1 MNDDLTAKIAEFC
14 HHLRT
19 YHHFTIGPREM
30 QEAVRAVEIAGVRE
44 RVRVASALRA
54 VCCSR
59 MEEREIFDRAFAA
72 FFNSQPIG
80 IEQPRHARERRT
92 TRPDRSKRR
101 EDREGTPA
109 AGPQPAAP
117 GDENGAGTLPAA
129 TSAESLSPAQAWEL
143 RRAKYSPAPARAETM
158 AFDGDG
164 FAEAV
169 ACAQRLVSALR
180 LVRSP
185 RWRPVHD
192 GARFDLRRTLHA
204 SLRTGGDIIEPHFLG
219 HPPRH
224 PSFVVLLDASR
235 SMSEYAPRMLAF
247 ARALCRRT
255 RRAGIF
261 LFSTSL
267 REVTRELRNTAR
279 MRAYRLEGLGDAWG
293 GGTRIGA
300 SLAQCLRRHGGRLN
314 DRTYVI
320 VISDGLDVGEIS
332 LLRRAIGQISRRCAG
347 VAWLNPH
354 AAASGF
360 VPAAG
365 GMRAALPFVTLVSSL
380 DELTALRTRLAVTAG
395 A

>member
-14 HHLRT
+14 RRLRT
-19 YHHFTIGPREM
+19 CHGFTIGPRET

-44 RVRVASALRA
+44 RDRMASALRA

-59 MEEREIFDRAFAA
+59 IEEREIFDREFVD

-80 IEQPRHARERRT
+80 VEQPRHATKRK
-92 TRPDRSKRR
+92 TRPDSSRRR
-101 EDREGTPA
+101 ENREGTPA
-109 AGPQPAAP
+109 AGTPHAAP
-117 GDENGAGTLPAA
+117 GDEKNAGILPAA

-143 RRAKYSPAPARAETM
+143 RRAKYSPAPARAETVT
-158 AFDGDG
+158 FDGED
-164 FAEAV
+164 FAEAG

-185 RWRPVHD
+185 RWRPAHN

-204 SLRTGGDIIEPHFLG
+204 SLRTGGDLIEPHFLG

-224 PSFVVLLDASR
+224 PNFVVLLDASR
-235 SMSEYAPRMLAF
+235 SMSEYAPWMLAF

-255 RRAGIF
+255 RRAGAF
-261 LFSTSL
+261 AFSTAL
-267 REVTRELRNTAR
+267 REVTRELRNPAK
-279 MRAYRLEGLGDAWG
+279 MQAYRLEGLGEAWG

-300 SLAQCLRRHGGRLN
+300 SLAQCLRKHGGRLS

-320 VISDGLDVGEIS
+320 VISDGLDVGETS

-347 VAWLNPH
+347 IAWLNPH
-354 AAASGF
+354 AAACGF

-380 DELTALRTRLAVTAG
+380 DELTALRARAAVAAG

>member
-1 MNDDLTAKIAEFC
+1 MSDDLTAKIAEFC
-14 HHLRT
+14 RRLRT

-59 MEEREIFDRAFAA
+59 MKEREIFDRAFAD
-72 FFNSQPIG
+72 FFNAQPIG
-80 IEQPRHARERRT
+80 IEQPRHARERK
-92 TRPDRSKRR
+92 TRPDTSKRR
-101 EDREGTPA
+101 ENREGTPA

-117 GDENGAGTLPAA
+117 ADENNAGTVPAA
-129 TSAESLSPAQAWEL
+129 TSAESLGPARAWEL
-143 RRAKYSPAPARAETM
+143 RRARYSPAPAQAETM
-158 AFDGDG
+158 TFDGEG

-185 RWRPVHD
+185 RWRPAHD

-255 RRAGIF
+255 RRAGVF

-267 REVTRELRNTAR
+267 REVTRELRNTGS
-279 MRAYRLEGLGDAWG
+279 MSAYRLEGLGEAWG

-300 SLAQCLRRHGGRLN
+300 SLAQCLRKHGGRLN

-320 VISDGLDVGEIS
+320 LISDGLDVGEIS
-332 LLRRAIGQISRRCAG
+332 LLRRAIAQISRRCAG

-380 DELTALRTRLAVTAG
+380 DELTALRTRAAVAAG